1 MDLYKWRRKISYQKP
16 IPIDARAPVG
26 SPWQSQRDCFVASP
40 LANDNEEDRK
50 LEGIPNVIRLST
62 LFAKSFLSFIIF
74 NTPFQIGVMR
84 YV

>member
-1 MDLYKWRRKISYQKP
+1 MTVHSIVIAGLSFGK
-16 IPIDARAPVG
+16 
-26 SPWQSQRDCFVASP
+26 PWQSQMRLFRRFATC
-40 LANDNEEDRK
+40 NDNEEDRK
-50 LEGIPNVIRLST
+50 LERVSNVIGLST